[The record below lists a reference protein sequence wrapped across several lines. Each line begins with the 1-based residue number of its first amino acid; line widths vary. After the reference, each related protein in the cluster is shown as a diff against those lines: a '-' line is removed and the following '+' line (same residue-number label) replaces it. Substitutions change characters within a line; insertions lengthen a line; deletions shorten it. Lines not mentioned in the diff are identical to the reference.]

1 LFRYQIF
8 RNGGNYEITFIKKI
22 KQK

>member
-8 RNGGNYEITFIKKI
+8 RNGGNYEIAFIKKI